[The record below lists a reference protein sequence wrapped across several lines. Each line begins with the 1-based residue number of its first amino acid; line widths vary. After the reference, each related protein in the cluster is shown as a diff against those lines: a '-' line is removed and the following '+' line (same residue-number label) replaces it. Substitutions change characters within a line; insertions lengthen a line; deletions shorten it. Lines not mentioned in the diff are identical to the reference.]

1 MTYNPDIH
9 QRKSIRLKNYDYSKE
24 GLYFIT
30 ICTENKEKLFGEI
43 VNNNITLNNAGQM
56 IEKIWFEIPKFYKGF
71 KLHEFIVMPNHIH
84 GIIEIIEKVGD
95 DSHISPIII
104 NNNSHISPD
113 STASLTGKIQRT
125 HNVSNQQGE
134 YRDSPLPRKQ
144 ISISELI
151 QRFKILTTNNY
162 IKMVKNNEL
171 PSFNKRVWQR
181 NYYENII
188 KNEKRYLQVIEY
200 IKNNPLKWEEDKYFL

>member
-9 QRKSIRLKNYDYSKE
+9 QRKSIRLKNYDYSQE

-43 VNNNITLNNAGQM
+43 IESKIKLNNAGQM
-56 IEKIWFEIPKFYKGF
+56 IEKIWFEIPLFYEGF
-71 KLHEFIVMPNHIH
+71 ILHDFVVMPNHIH
-84 GIIEIIEKVGD
+84 GIIEIIEKVGAD
-95 DSHISPIII
+95 
-104 NNNSHISPD
+104 SHISPD
-113 STASLTGKIQRT
+113 STASLLGKIQRT

-134 YRDSPLPRKQ
+134 YGNSPLPRKQ

-151 QRFKILTTNNY
+151 QSFKILTTNNY

-188 KNEKRYLQVIEY
+188 RNEKRYLQVIDY